1 MFQTFQNQ
9 AWKMHFPRA
18 SLPTS
23 KLICKISGN
32 TDPPDVSFSLYWL
45 SRHPPGCPS
54 LFLLLLSHVGI
65 CVHTGLAAHISISI
79 SYTSSKQVHITLQE
93 TAFKILQWGADGRV
107 FVTSQSASCPRSL
120 PAGQLH
126 RWCVSRTS
134 RCLGKWNFSFCQE
147 RENRKRINLYH
158 WNQSLKKVE
167 LGGDAAQA

>member
-1 MFQTFQNQ
+1 
-9 AWKMHFPRA
+9 MHFPRA

-32 TDPPDVSFSLYWL
+32 TGPPDVSFSLYWL
-45 SRHPPGCPS
+45 ARHPPGCLS
-54 LFLLLLSHVGI
+54 LFLLLLSHAALY
-65 CVHTGLAAHISISI
+65 VHTRLVAHISISI
-79 SYTSSKQVHITLQE
+79 SYTSSKLLCKYTSLCRRLHS
-93 TAFKILQWGADGRV
+93 KILQWGADRRV

-158 WNQSLKKVE
+158 WNQSLKLLKKWNWE
-167 LGGDAAQA
+167 GMLPK